1 MWIDMQTKADQSR
14 PRQAKAD
21 HGKPWQTMADTYI
34 YVQLK
39 TITLTLPS

>member
-1 MWIDMQTKADQSR
+1 MNVDRQADQGR
-14 PRQAKAD
+14 PKQTKAD